1 MESLNKVLNNKY
13 HSIDYKLENDFNNS
27 YENNKTFNKPMS
39 DQNIKFKN
47 HISEEKSKTGI
58 NESSDK
64 IHFESN
70 DLLDD
75 YKK

>member
-1 MESLNKVLNNKY
+1 
-13 HSIDYKLENDFNNS
+13 
-27 YENNKTFNKPMS
+27 MS